1 MKMNS
6 LKFLGLSAVPLI
18 SSVAV
23 PGQKMQQP
31 NIVLFMVD
39 DMGWQDTSEPFWSQ
53 LTPYNKLCRTP
64 NMERLARQ
72 GVKFTSA
79 YACAVSSP
87 TRTSLMTGMN
97 AARHRVTNW
106 TLNLNTSTDVS
117 DPELAFPSW
126 NVNGLQPADST
137 PIVSNGVYATS
148 LTQILKDNG
157 YYTIHAG
164 KAHWGAKTTPGSNP
178 LNLGFDVN
186 IAGSE
191 IGGPASYYGT
201 ENFGNGAFHIT
212 GLDEFYGSDIFLTE
226 ALTRKSIEALNSRPV
241 DKPFYLY
248 LSHYAIHI
256 PIQNDSR
263 FAANYANQSLSAKEI
278 SYLTMIEGMDKSLGD
293 LLDYLQ
299 KNNLTDNTV
308 VIFMSDN
315 GGHSSVGNVTL
326 NDVRYPHN
334 YPLKGSKGSVYEGGI
349 REPMI
354 VKWPGITKANSTC
367 DRPVIIED
375 FFPSILE
382 MSGIH
387 HFKTVQKL
395 DGLSFVP
402 VLRGEVGRHKNRKMY
417 WHFPNRWG
425 ENAIGSSCYSAVRFG
440 DYKLIYRWHAKLLEL
455 YNIKADIGESKNLVW
470 DNKKLTYSLAGMLGK
485 YLRKVDAQRPVD
497 KATGLPVAWPDEVKI
512 QSVPVIP

>member
-191 IGGPASYYGT
+191 IGGPA
-201 ENFGNGAFHIT
+201 
-212 GLDEFYGSDIFLTE
+212 IFT
-226 ALTRKSIEALNSRPV
+226 S
-241 DKPFYLY
+241 KP
-248 LSHYAIHI
+248 
-256 PIQNDSR
+256 R
-263 FAANYANQSLSAKEI
+263 
-278 SYLTMIEGMDKSLGD
+278 
-293 LLDYLQ
+293 
-299 KNNLTDNTV
+299 
-308 VIFMSDN
+308 
-315 GGHSSVGNVTL
+315 
-326 NDVRYPHN
+326 
-334 YPLKGSKGSVYEGGI
+334 
-349 REPMI
+349 
-354 VKWPGITKANSTC
+354 
-367 DRPVIIED
+367 
-375 FFPSILE
+375 
-382 MSGIH
+382 
-387 HFKTVQKL
+387 
-395 DGLSFVP
+395 
-402 VLRGEVGRHKNRKMY
+402 LRGFDPGVVLM
-417 WHFPNRWG
+417 
-425 ENAIGSSCYSAVRFG
+425 
-440 DYKLIYRWHAKLLEL
+440 
-455 YNIKADIGESKNLVW
+455 
-470 DNKKLTYSLAGMLGK
+470 
-485 YLRKVDAQRPVD
+485 
-497 KATGLPVAWPDEVKI
+497 
-512 QSVPVIP
+512 

>member
-157 YYTIHAG
+157 YLILYKSFHS
-164 KAHWGAKTTPGSNP
+164 PP
-178 LNLGFDVN
+178 L
-186 IAGSE
+186 
-191 IGGPASYYGT
+191 P
-201 ENFGNGAFHIT
+201 
-212 GLDEFYGSDIFLTE
+212 
-226 ALTRKSIEALNSRPV
+226 
-241 DKPFYLY
+241 
-248 LSHYAIHI
+248 
-256 PIQNDSR
+256 
-263 FAANYANQSLSAKEI
+263 SL
-278 SYLTMIEGMDKSLGD
+278 
-293 LLDYLQ
+293 
-299 KNNLTDNTV
+299 
-308 VIFMSDN
+308 
-315 GGHSSVGNVTL
+315 
-326 NDVRYPHN
+326 
-334 YPLKGSKGSVYEGGI
+334 
-349 REPMI
+349 
-354 VKWPGITKANSTC
+354 
-367 DRPVIIED
+367 
-375 FFPSILE
+375 
-382 MSGIH
+382 
-387 HFKTVQKL
+387 
-395 DGLSFVP
+395 
-402 VLRGEVGRHKNRKMY
+402 
-417 WHFPNRWG
+417 
-425 ENAIGSSCYSAVRFG
+425 
-440 DYKLIYRWHAKLLEL
+440 
-455 YNIKADIGESKNLVW
+455 
-470 DNKKLTYSLAGMLGK
+470 
-485 YLRKVDAQRPVD
+485 
-497 KATGLPVAWPDEVKI
+497 
-512 QSVPVIP
+512 